1 MNRSS
6 KLVSCVVMVGLL
18 VCSIHSFA
26 QSGGAKQ
33 EPAPAAQPAGGTG
46 RGCPMMQ
53 GKGPMAGGMPGCCSM
68 LQGGGNMPAACA
80 EMMKTMGMSP
90 GMMMGC
96 KMRMGATVSKDDPGS
111 ILALK
116 SELGLTE
123 EQVKKLEALQKKT
136 QGRAAKILNDEQKK
150 KLAEVPDAAQMM
162 EMCQKMMQQ
171 GAPAP
176 AAAPAAPKA
185 K

>member
-1 MNRSS
+1 MRHFVRITVFG
-6 KLVSCVVMVGLL
+6 LVVAGAVAVAGSL
-18 VCSIHSFA
+18 FA
-26 QSGGAKQ
+26 QEGGATPPK
-33 EPAPAAQPAGGTG
+33 PGPPS
-46 RGCPMMQ
+46 GCPMMQ
-53 GKGPMAGGMPGCCSM
+53 GKGPMPGCCSM
-68 LQGGGNMPAACA
+68 MQGGANMPAACA
-80 EMMKTMGMSP
+80 EMMKSMGMSP
-90 GMMMGC
+90 AMMMGC

-116 SELGLTE
+116 SELGLTDD
-123 EQVKKLEALQKKT
+123 QVKKLEALQKKT

>member
-1 MNRSS
+1 MRRLMSTS
-6 KLVSCVVMVGLL
+6 VWSFVVAGMVFLAAPL
-18 VCSIHSFA
+18 SA
-26 QSGGAKQ
+26 QEG
-33 EPAPAAQPAGGTG
+33 APAQPKPAAPGS
-46 RGCPMMQ
+46 CPMMQ
-53 GKGPMAGGMPGCCSM
+53 GKGPMPGCCPM
-68 LQGGGNMPAACA
+68 MQGGGNTPAACA
-80 EMMKTMGMSP
+80 EMMKSTGMSP
-90 GMMMGC
+90 AMMMGC
-96 KMRMGATVSKDDPGS
+96 KMRMGATVSKEDPGA

-116 SELGLTE
+116 SELGLTDD
-123 EQVKKLEALQKKT
+123 QVKKLEALQKKT

-150 KLAEVPDAAQMM
+150 KLAEVPEAAQMM